1 MIVNNIRKVI
11 KLFYFKTSTL
21 ALNTS
26 NFPSG
31 IDILLLCAFLQLKFA
46 LEVKYVII
54 LWLLFEDFCEASS
67 P

>member
-1 MIVNNIRKVI
+1 MIVKNIRKVV

-26 NFPSG
+26 SFPYG
-31 IDILLLCAFLQLKFA
+31 IDILLLCRFLWLKFA
-46 LEVKYVII
+46 AEAKYVII
-54 LWLLFEDFCEASS
+54 LWLLFEDLCEASS